1 MPTLSIPA
9 SIPADVAERLAERAA
24 SHGRS
29 LEAEAGEILASVL
42 APKITRVPGNMGD
55 AIRAIVDPLGGVNL
69 DIPLRHPGSR
79 PIPTFD

>member
-1 MPTLSIPA
+1 MSTL

-24 SHGRS
+24 SHGRTP
-29 LEAEAGEILASVL
+29 EAEAREILTEALTTS
-42 APKITRVPGNMGD
+42 RVPDNMGD
-55 AIRAIVDPLGGVNL
+55 AIRAIVEPLGGVNL